1 MSEGH
6 SPPRRWGIVEW
17 SLLGAALAAY
27 VSTVRPFYGVTADDA
42 FISFRY
48 GLSWASGCGPVY
60 NCGQPPVE
68 GYSNFLWVALS
79 ALVLRLG
86 LDVVAVMR
94 AVGLAGGFCALV
106 LVALVCRRVNRERA
120 AVVAPLLGLASSP
133 FWAVNAVSGLETLVA
148 TTSVLGAAYLTLG
161 LAPGGAPPASGGRE
175 LRRPLLAGLAW
186 ALAYL
191 VRPEGL
197 PLAAVSG
204 IWTLAIG
211 VSRGRSWRASLTRAA
226 LVAAGFLAVAAPYFL
241 WRACYYR
248 ALLPNSFEAK
258 RDSLRLLLW
267 SNLKILA
274 GHPLFFLSILG
285 TALAVLLIARRGEQL
300 YLLLLAAAS
309 AAISLGVHN
318 NFWMPGHRLYLTAAA
333 LLAIVAGGV
342 ADLGR
347 VPAAAMSAWRAIGP
361 VMALL
366 GALLL
371 SSWRGFAETK
381 ELADLHYARDDH
393 PAAAMGRHIR
403 DTARAGEWLAIRDAG
418 MVPFFAGTGVNVLD
432 MHERSL
438 NDRRIARHGWDLEYI
453 LSHRPRFIVLVS
465 PHGHQLALAHDTEV
479 RLYFLSDFVHRYRWA
494 MTVPWNRSRFYFLFS
509 RHS

>member
-226 LVAAGFLAVAAPYFL
+226 LVAAGFAF
-241 WRACYYR
+241 
-248 ALLPNSFEAK
+248 
-258 RDSLRLLLW
+258 
-267 SNLKILA
+267 
-274 GHPLFFLSILG
+274 
-285 TALAVLLIARRGEQL
+285 
-300 YLLLLAAAS
+300 
-309 AAISLGVHN
+309 AISLGEFGATLFIVRPDSPTLPVVIFRLLGQPGTQ
-318 NFWMPGHRLYLTAAA
+318 NFGGAMAASVILMGLTG
-333 LLAIVAGGV
+333 LAI
-342 ADLGR
+342 LGIERFR
-347 VPAAAMSAWRAIGP
+347 VGSIG
-361 VMALL
+361 
-366 GALLL
+366 
-371 SSWRGFAETK
+371 SF
-381 ELADLHYARDDH
+381 
-393 PAAAMGRHIR
+393 
-403 DTARAGEWLAIRDAG
+403 
-418 MVPFFAGTGVNVLD
+418 
-432 MHERSL
+432 
-438 NDRRIARHGWDLEYI
+438 
-453 LSHRPRFIVLVS
+453 
-465 PHGHQLALAHDTEV
+465 
-479 RLYFLSDFVHRYRWA
+479 
-494 MTVPWNRSRFYFLFS
+494 
-509 RHS
+509 